1 MKITSALSR
10 QALDDHSP
18 RALWGIS
25 RIFQKV
31 KPATGNLLVI
41 LLLLAMAGV
50 AIFGL
55 LSGNTFLCVETLF
68 LAFIPYLIWSSY
80 RRVGCLDFL
89 APDLGFPLAYI
100 VYLFFGSIDLPI
112 QTQFGLT
119 IPWILWVYYIL
130 GLVAYLAGVRLFR
143 PPSPQLAA
151 YGSKK
156 FFWPSGRFLT
166 LSLLLLAVGVL
177 ARAAIVMQSGFEIFH
192 VQDEAARV
200 VGAKGVLAILSLCM
214 EPAIECLFL
223 YMLVRNPSRP
233 MRIAIILGILLIG
246 LNAVSTTNRTGLLRI
261 LLAGFVIFHYAK
273 RRVSFAAIAATG
285 LFVAVFASAL
295 GTFRDVSEWGDR
307 HIQELEEHGFT
318 SQTYWLVNGY
328 DVIRLPTETFLMTTQ
343 EFPEIQPYT
352 FGRTTLAEL
361 GVFFPGHTTA
371 PGEIVKNKLRLH
383 FVGFGAAATILAP
396 LWIDGGVTG
405 ILVGMFVI
413 GLISRFLHQMAL
425 SSSSYLWILI
435 YAWYMQN
442 TFKAIKDDILPDIGI
457 LFVIPLFI
465 MISYFSDISFEGWRV
480 AK

>member
-10 QALDDHSP
+10 QTLDDHSP
-18 RALWGIS
+18 RASWGIS
-25 RIFQKV
+25 RIFQNV
-31 KPATGNLLVI
+31 EPATVDLLVI

-55 LSGNTFLCVETLF
+55 LSGNIFLCVETLF

-100 VYLFFGSIDLPI
+100 VYLFFGSIELPI

-151 YGSKK
+151 YGSEKR
-156 FFWPSGRFLT
+156 FWPSGRFLT
-166 LSLLLLAVGVL
+166 LSLMLLAIGVL

-214 EPAIECLFL
+214 EPAIQCLFI
-223 YMLVRNPSRP
+223 YMLVKRP
-233 MRIAIILGILLIG
+233 GRWAQTGIVVCILLVG
-246 LNAVSTTNRTGLLRI
+246 LNAVSTTNRTGLLSM
-261 LLAGFVIFHYAK
+261 LLAGFVVFHYAR
-273 RRVSFAAIAATG
+273 RRVSFGAIAAMG
-285 LFVAVFASAL
+285 LFAAIFASAL
-295 GTFRDVSEWGDR
+295 GTFRDVSQWGDR
-307 HIQELEEHGFT
+307 HVEELERHGFT

-361 GVFFPGHTTA
+361 GVFLPGHTTA
-371 PGEIVKNKLRLH
+371 PSEIVKSKLRFH
-383 FVGFGAAATILAP
+383 FIGFGAAATILAP
-396 LWIDGGVTG
+396 LWIDGGMLG
-405 ILVGMFVI
+405 ILAGMFLI
-413 GLISRFLHQMAL
+413 GLISRWLHQMAL
-425 SSSSYLWILI
+425 SSPNYLWILVF
-435 YAWYMQN
+435 AWYMQN
-442 TFKAIKDDILPDIGI
+442 AFKALKDDILPDIGI
-457 LFVIPLFI
+457 IVVIPLFI
-465 MISYFSDISFEGWRV
+465 MVSYLSNLSFEGWR
-480 AK
+480 ASK